1 MQSRPIDM
9 LTKSRILTKILV
21 DMIDLVDMISMFKF
35 VSSCEIS
42 SHEPSTTEML
52 FSIDFLPSV
61 CSLSLV
67 LHITFGVHANKGATH
82 VKRLILHY

>member
-42 SHEPSTTEML
+42 SDEPSTTEML
-52 FSIDFLPSV
+52 FSIDFLPPV

-67 LHITFGVHANKGATH
+67 LYITFGVHANKGATH